1 MRFRNTYRS
10 GSGAENGLQ
19 RAFEMP
25 DEQSG
30 EVSGTCEKK
39 RGAGGPCMEN
49 GNGAVVWS
57 AHMLW
62 NRPEALCCDAVL

>member
-1 MRFRNTYRS
+1 
-10 GSGAENGLQ
+10 
-19 RAFEMP
+19 MP